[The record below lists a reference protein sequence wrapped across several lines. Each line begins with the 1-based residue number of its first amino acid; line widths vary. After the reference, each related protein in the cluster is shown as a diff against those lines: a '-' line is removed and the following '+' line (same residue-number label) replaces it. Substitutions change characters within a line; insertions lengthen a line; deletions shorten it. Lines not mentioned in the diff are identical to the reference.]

1 MIAQVQAVYEK
12 GILRLLEPLNLP
24 ESTRVTVTVMPE
36 TNQRFKS
43 PTRPQPL
50 SQLLSLVGVLPVG
63 GDALAESEALYDED

>member
-1 MIAQVQAVYEK
+1 MTAQVQAVYEK

-24 ESTRVTVTVMPE
+24 ESTRVTVTVTPE

-50 SQLLSLVGVLPVG
+50 SQLLSLIGVLPVG